1 MRGGPPPFSR
11 GGKARSA
18 AAVRPGAAGRAQ
30 GLCPAAGGAGVR
42 RSPKRP
48 FAGLPASAKR
58 GVRFCRIARK
68 RQKGGALLPDHL
80 QAAKGKCAFAGLPAS
95 AKREVHFWRITCKRQ
110 KGSVLLPDYLKAPKW
125 KGWVKEIGFS
135 FMFNRLCLKGISPPL
150 MRLRHRR
157 QSAAVCRRGFCGLLI
172 PRHSRMRHILIL
184 QLKNLLH
191 MGLLLVG

>member
-1 MRGGPPPFSR
+1 M
-11 GGKARSA
+11 
-18 AAVRPGAAGRAQ
+18 
-30 GLCPAAGGAGVR
+30 
-42 RSPKRP
+42 
-48 FAGLPASAKR
+48 
-58 GVRFCRIARK
+58 
-68 RQKGGALLPDHL
+68 PDHL
-80 QAAKGKCAFAGLPAS
+80 QAAKGKCAFAGSPASGKREVRFCRITCKRQKGSALLPDHLQAPKGECAFAGLPAS